1 MIKVLECEDVRIEDL
16 KINYNNILCSDDIK
30 IYLKQIM
37 EKYTN
42 YHVNKIKQY
51 SIDSI
56 KQFMMMD
63 KKLLNK
69 NINVNIRSD
78 YKENEKYEMDVNTL
92 FTIMIIFNVNNFER
106 LLLDSGL
113 VYVLIDLFNFSHDF
127 NIISKYISNFK
138 VIIDKNYILFGKVWI
153 SFPGI
158 SIFKASLINYSI
170 YTSELYKH
178 LNRISV
184 HLNYLYSKINSYIND
199 ESISKKMKLK
209 KILNDKDIQN
219 ILKLYEISK

>member
-92 FTIMIIFNVNNFER
+92 FTIMVIFNVNNF
-106 LLLDSGL
+106 
-113 VYVLIDLFNFSHDF
+113 V
-127 NIISKYISNFK
+127 ISKYISNFK